1 MPENSIRYSESAGR
15 KTAMVLVSEELVG
28 LSDKVNLSELV
39 KTEISEGTNDFAF
52 DLSGLRSINSA
63 GIGIIIGC
71 RKAIVANGGS
81 LKLENVNDK
90 ITDIFKLTKIDGLF
104 GLGK

>member
-1 MPENSIRYSESAGR
+1 MLDSNVRYSESDGR
-15 KTAMVLVSEELVG
+15 KNASILINEDLVG
-28 LSDKVNLSELV
+28 LSDKANLNELV
-39 KTEISEGTNDFAF
+39 KSEISDGVKDFAF
-52 DLSGLRSINSA
+52 DLSGLRSLNSA

-71 RKAIVANGGS
+71 RNSIIANGGS

-104 GLGK
+104 GLGN

>member
-1 MPENSIRYSESAGR
+1 VSDNFIRYSESDGN
-15 KTAMVLVSEELVG
+15 KTALVVLNEDLVG
-28 LSDKVNLSELV
+28 LSDKGNLNELI
-39 KTEISEGTNDFAF
+39 KSEISEGVHHFLF
-52 DLSGLRSINSA
+52 DLSGLRSLNSA

-71 RKAIVANGGS
+71 RNAILASGGS

>member
-1 MPENSIRYSESAGR
+1 MPENSIRYTESEGR
-15 KTAMVLVSEELVG
+15 KTALILVNEELVG
-28 LSDKVNLSELV
+28 LSDKGNLSELV
-39 KTEISEGTNDFAF
+39 NSEITQGTNDFAF

-63 GIGIIIGC
+63 GIGIFIGC
-71 RKAIVANGGS
+71 RKAIAANGGS
-81 LKLENVNDK
+81 LRLENVNDK

>member
-1 MPENSIRYSESAGR
+1 
-15 KTAMVLVSEELVG
+15 MVLVSEELVG

-71 RKAIVANGGS
+71 MKAIVANGGS

>member
-1 MPENSIRYSESAGR
+1 
-15 KTAMVLVSEELVG
+15 MVLVSEELVG

>member
-1 MPENSIRYSESAGR
+1 
-15 KTAMVLVSEELVG
+15 MVLVSDELVG
-28 LSDKVNLSELV
+28 LSDKGNLSELV
-39 KTEISEGTNDFAF
+39 KTEITQGTNDFAF